1 MPDFTSLLAFA
12 LVALGMVLTPGPN
25 MIYLISRSLCQG
37 KQAGYVSL
45 AGVGLAFVFYM
56 LSAAFGITALFF
68 AVPYAYDALRIAGA
82 LYLLYLAWQTVKPG
96 GRSAFSVRELPADK
110 PKKLFTMG
118 FLTSLAN
125 PKVAVLYLSLL
136 PQFIVPGHGSV
147 LMQSLIFGSMQM
159 LISIAGNALI
169 IFTAGTVAEFM
180 AGRPLWQVAQRW
192 LMGTV
197 LAGLAVKMAL
207 ESRR

>member
-1 MPDFTSLLAFA
+1 MPDLTSLLGFA

-37 KQAGYVSL
+37 KRAGYISL
-45 AGVGLAFVFYM
+45 DGVGLAFIFYM

-82 LYLLYLAWQTVKPG
+82 LYLLWLAWQSVKPG
-96 GRSAFSVRELPADK
+96 GRSAFSVRDLPEDK

-125 PKVAVLYLSLL
+125 PKVAVMYLSLL

-147 LMQSLIFGSMQM
+147 LVQSLALGTIQIM
-159 LISIAGNALI
+159 ISLTVNGLI
-169 IFTAGTVAEFM
+169 ILM
-180 AGRPLWQVAQRW
+180 AGSVAVFMTGRPFWQVVQRW

-197 LAGLAVKMAL
+197 LAGLAVRMAL